1 MTNNHTPG
9 PWECFHAKN
18 EHGEETM
25 GIRGGTCFIAT
36 MDTMA
41 IGDGPYRMPES
52 GEANARL
59 IAAAPELLDALR
71 EMLHETSFITPMPTK
86 LAFARRKAR
95 QLIEGFDANALTTA
109 KEPQ

>member
-1 MTNNHTPG
+1 MNNSHTPG

-36 MDTMA
+36 MDTTA

-59 IAAAPELLDALR
+59 IAAAPELLDAAELTLARHDGPCAMSEDDWDELR
-71 EMLHETSFITPMPTK
+71 AAITK
-86 LAFARRKAR
+86 
-95 QLIEGFDANALTTA
+95 A